1 MKEKYKNKTQIDQS
15 QKIQPKPLN
24 NHNKLFDKL
33 NICQVGM
40 ESRGRNK
47 KDMGGAQ
54 ELVNRQTNIS

>member
-33 NICQVGM
+33 NISQIEMGT
-40 ESRGRNK
+40 RGRSK
-47 KDMGGAQ
+47 KDMGEAQ
-54 ELVNRQTNIS
+54 QLVNRWTNFS